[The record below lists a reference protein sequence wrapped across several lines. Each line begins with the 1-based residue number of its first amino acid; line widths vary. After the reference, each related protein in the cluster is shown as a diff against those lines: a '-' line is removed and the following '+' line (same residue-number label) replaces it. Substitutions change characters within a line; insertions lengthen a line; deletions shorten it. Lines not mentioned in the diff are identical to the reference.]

1 MTRLAEGGNVN
12 RGCGERAPLGRLV
25 VLTTSGHT
33 VTMDRVTVAELKS
46 RLSHYLREVRAGKS
60 FTVVSRDIP
69 VATLGP
75 YDPDE
80 IDDLVISEPSDD
92 TRPWTKLDLPPLKH
106 KVDAVALLRDDRDD
120 RDDRLLEVALEAIE
134 ARRRRERGDGEP

>member
-1 MTRLAEGGNVN
+1 ME
-12 RGCGERAPLGRLV
+12 
-25 VLTTSGHT
+25 
-33 VTMDRVTVAELKS
+33 RVTVAQLKS

-80 IDDLVISEPSDD
+80 LDDLVVIEPTEDPA
-92 TRPWTKLDLPPLKH
+92 TWGQIDLPPLGKRI
-106 KVDAVALLRDDRDD
+106 DTDALLRQDRDD
-120 RDDRLLEVALEAIE
+120 RDDRLDAIAHDAIE
-134 ARRRRERGDGEP
+134 ARRRRDKGDRAT

>member
-1 MTRLAEGGNVN
+1 
-12 RGCGERAPLGRLV
+12 
-25 VLTTSGHT
+25 LTTYGHT
-33 VTMDRVTVAELKS
+33 VTMERVTVAQLKS

-80 IDDLVISEPSDD
+80 FDDLVVIEPTEDPA
-92 TRPWTKLDLPPLKH
+92 TWGQIDLPPLKLSRDI
-106 KVDAVALLRDDRDD
+106 VDYLLEDRDD
-120 RDDRLLEVALEAIE
+120 RDNRLDAIAHDAIE
-134 ARRRRERGDGEP
+134 ARRRREKGDQAT